1 MSKKILETFYGLREA
16 PLKNQVSKKCRKEN
30 APMKNKVE
38 RLKKLNV
45 ALTPCEL
52 ENIDDVKERFH
63 DGMDWKIS
71 RHQLL
76 KMAIQRG
83 LREIRKSYEFHKS
96 VEI

>member
-1 MSKKILETFYGLREA
+1 MKSK
-16 PLKNQVSKKCRKEN
+16 S
-30 APMKNKVE
+30 E

-63 DGMDWKIS
+63 EERDWKIS

-83 LREIRKSYEFHKS
+83 LREIRKSYEFHKP
-96 VEI
+96 VTV